1 MLQGTCIKRI
11 TNDRGQMI
19 GYAIRT
25 NKNKIINL
33 SESYI
38 SSSIRAGKL
47 EISNM
52 TLDVNGALIL
62 LDENSSSYTDIT
74 REIILTILSTIRGN
88 EKTLH
93 FKFDTTIDYLIDRYK
108 ELKAAG
114 KAYYSMQKLNSH
126 LCIMR
131 EACIDSISVAGKSK
145 ENIQEECNNLAAEHK
160 IIYAIT
166 SNNLYY
172 LTGQYDINIISDK
185 PIRLIDNT
193 ETGLLNGLIIDTI
206 DFKGVLLSQST
217 ITKKS
222 FNNTK
227 INKVLNFVM

>member
-1 MLQGTCIKRI
+1 
-11 TNDRGQMI
+11 
-19 GYAIRT
+19 
-25 NKNKIINL
+25 
-33 SESYI
+33 
-38 SSSIRAGKL
+38 
-47 EISNM
+47 
-52 TLDVNGALIL
+52 
-62 LDENSSSYTDIT
+62 
-74 REIILTILSTIRGN
+74 
-88 EKTLH
+88 
-93 FKFDTTIDYLIDRYK
+93 
-108 ELKAAG
+108 
-114 KAYYSMQKLNSH
+114 
-126 LCIMR
+126 MR

-193 ETGLLNGLIIDTI
+193 EMGLLNGLIIDAI

-222 FNNTK
+222 FSNTK